1 MKEGPELDTV
11 DFDFDHSDYA
21 FLFLSYVVVNW
32 CSDNTY
38 LSERV

>member
-11 DFDFDHSDYA
+11 DFDHSDYA
-21 FLFLSYVVVNW
+21 FLFLSYVVVSW
-32 CSDNTY
+32 SSDNTY